1 MTPKRARD
9 EWRGR
14 EPCFLAIDEMCPV
27 LSLSENGRFTTCS
40 VIFGNFW
47 SFFWVSHLNRAK
59 GVGPPGVGH
68 GCLHP
73 VRHVSNG
80 AWASGSLTKL
90 RKMGSE
96 DGLVSFFLCKKK
108 TSDEFF
114 MARNQLQVL
123 PEFALG
129 LYSCLDALS
138 LGASQVCGP
147 DRGASFGP
155 KKHLNAA
162 PRFHGDLMEI

>member
-96 DGLVSFFLCKKK
+96 DGLVCFLHPMNFSWLG
-108 TSDEFF
+108 TSSRYF
-114 MARNQLQVL
+114 
-123 PEFALG
+123 
-129 LYSCLDALS
+129 LS
-138 LGASQVCGP
+138 LPLVCILASMLSPWVRAKYV
-147 DRGASFGP
+147 DRTEVRVSV
-155 KKHLNAA
+155 
-162 PRFHGDLMEI
+162 PRNI

>member
-14 EPCFLAIDEMCPV
+14 EPCLFAIDEMCPD

-40 VIFGNFW
+40 VIFGHFW
-47 SFFWVSHLNRAK
+47 SFFGESEVLKPWMGVVSHLNRAK

-90 RKMGSE
+90 PKMGSE
-96 DGLVSFFLCKKK
+96 DGLVCFLHVKKHPMNFSWLG
-108 TSDEFF
+108 TSSRYF
-114 MARNQLQVL
+114 
-123 PEFALG
+123 
-129 LYSCLDALS
+129 LS
-138 LGASQVCGP
+138 LPLVCILASMLSPWVRAKYV
-147 DRGASFGP
+147 DRTEVRVSV
-155 KKHLNAA
+155 
-162 PRFHGDLMEI
+162 PRNI